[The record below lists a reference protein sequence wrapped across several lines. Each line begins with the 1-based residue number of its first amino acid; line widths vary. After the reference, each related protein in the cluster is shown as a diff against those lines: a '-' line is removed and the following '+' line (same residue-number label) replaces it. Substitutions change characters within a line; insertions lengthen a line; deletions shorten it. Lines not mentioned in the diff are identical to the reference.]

1 MMKNSITKKELENDL
16 LFDTL
21 QALHN
26 CVTKL
31 GLDLY
36 VVGATARDL
45 MMKMLDEAPSK
56 RKTRDLDVAIA
67 LSDWSQFDN
76 LSKELLE
83 NHFLKEKAKQKF
95 YYKGEQNKND
105 YEVDIVPFGDIA
117 EDEVIQW
124 PPDSTP
130 EMSVKCFTDVMNHS
144 IPISIDG
151 KFTVNIAPLAG
162 QFFIKLDSWM
172 DRHDCNHKDAD
183 DMFFILDKFYMTSI
197 MDDQTPTD
205 DVDDNKEDLIRGAQW
220 IASIMRSILS
230 TVHLNY
236 YSDKIKEE
244 LDKKTESQLI
254 KDFILLYGDE
264 KDDAYE
270 TCYAI
275 WNNIYE
281 ILNKEIAIR
290 NEDQ

>member
-76 LSKELLE
+76 LSKELLA
-83 NHFLKEKAKQKF
+83 NHFQKEKAKQKF

-117 EDEVIQW
+117 EDEVILW

-172 DRHDCNHKDAD
+172 DRHDYNHKDAD
-183 DMFFILDKFYMTSI
+183 DMFFILDKFYMTSV
-197 MDDQTPTD
+197 MNDQTPTE
-205 DVDDNKEDLIRGAQW
+205 DVDDNEENLIRGAQW

-230 TVHLNY
+230 TDHLNY